1 MIADMC
7 DVMYQTEFL
16 GACGM
21 VISRFMRVL
30 GAEEL
35 KLFSIL
41 L

>member
-7 DVMYQTEFL
+7 DVMHQTEFL

>member
-1 MIADMC
+1 MIADVC
-7 DVMYQTEFL
+7 DVMHQIEFL

-30 GAEEL
+30 GAEEF